1 MSGDPR
7 CLAAFLAAH
16 GEIPFPEEGPERRI
30 DGACARFVEPVVAF
44 LDRFDDLVPVHRTF
58 LEQVKDEAFEVALP
72 EEMEESAELLRGTH
86 DASSRRRYKRMA
98 RTPPTIAYPAKTS
111 REIAGSGTKP
121 TSPPPGP
128 GRTAAPPRALA
139 MIPDA
144 EVGMNQGPTFA
155 ARPIPPPMAKSSVNK
170 NH

>member
-1 MSGDPR
+1 S
-7 CLAAFLAAH
+7 
-16 GEIPFPEEGPERRI
+16 
-30 DGACARFVEPVVAF
+30 DGACARLVEPVVAF

-58 LEQVKDEAFEVALP
+58 LEQVQDEAFEVALP

-98 RTPPTIAYPAKTS
+98 RTPPAIAYPAKTS

-144 EVGMNQGPTFA
+144 AAALNHGSTFA
-155 ARPIPPPMAKSSVNK
+155 RGRRPPVMLSSGLSRRNASTCAATRA
-170 NH
+170 